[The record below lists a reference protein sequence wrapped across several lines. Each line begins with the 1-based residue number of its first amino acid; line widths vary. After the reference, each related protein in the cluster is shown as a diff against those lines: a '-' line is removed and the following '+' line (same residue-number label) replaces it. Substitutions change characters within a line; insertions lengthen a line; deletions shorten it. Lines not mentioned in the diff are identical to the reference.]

1 MKSIIESILN
11 KKISTNNELVEKI
24 IQKYIKG
31 IGEYQ
36 YEDGNL
42 IITSSKNDL
51 EVYMDFSSLNEF
63 CDTITFKGNVWINV
77 YISGGNPQGIDFQ
90 NTTSEYITSIHLDS
104 NTQFKNCTFSN
115 NINFNLDYIHPY
127 FDENNEIDNTILKS
141 VASSINNIINNNQCS
156 DKNWFTIDYD
166 YSSSGTNWKSN
177 VIEKGFKNRLTPL
190 LNGKSKK
197 LIKNISLIV

>member
-1 MKSIIESILN
+1 MKNIIESILN
-11 KKISTNNELVEKI
+11 KKISTNNELVEKV

-31 IGEYQ
+31 IEEYQ

-42 IITSSKNDL
+42 IIGSNRDVEL
-51 EVYMDFSSLNEF
+51 YMDFSGLNEF
-63 CDTITFKGNVWINV
+63 CKTITFEGNVWINV

-104 NTQFKNCTFSN
+104 NTQFKNCTFSD

-127 FDENNEIDNTILKS
+127 FDENNEMDGNTLKS
-141 VASSINNIINNNQCS
+141 VASSINTIINNNQCS

-177 VIEKGFKNRLTPL
+177 VIEKEFKDRLIPL
-190 LNGKSKK
+190 LKGKSKK
-197 LIKNISLIV
+197 WIKNISLIV

>member
-1 MKSIIESILN
+1 MKNIIESILN

-31 IGEYQ
+31 IEEYQ

-42 IITSSKNDL
+42 IIGSNRDVEL
-51 EVYMDFSSLNEF
+51 YMDFSGLNEF
-63 CDTITFKGNVWINV
+63 CKTITFEGNVWINV

-90 NTTSEYITSIHLDS
+90 NTTSEYITSIHLNS
-104 NTQFKNCTFSN
+104 NTQFKNCTFSD

-127 FDENNEIDNTILKS
+127 FDENNEMDGNTLKS
-141 VASSINNIINNNQCS
+141 LASSINNIINNNQCS

-177 VIEKGFKNRLTPL
+177 VIEKEFKDRLIPL
-190 LNGKSKK
+190 LKGKSKK
-197 LIKNISLIV
+197 WIKNISLIV

>member
-1 MKSIIESILN
+1 MITLKESILN

-31 IGEYQ
+31 IEEYQ

-42 IITSSKNDL
+42 IIGSNRDVEL
-51 EVYMDFSSLNEF
+51 YMDFSGLNEF
-63 CDTITFKGNVWINV
+63 CKTITFEGNVWINV
-77 YISGGNPQGIDFQ
+77 YISGGNPQGIYFQ

-104 NTQFKNCTFSN
+104 NTQFKNCTFSD

-127 FDENNEIDNTILKS
+127 FDENNEMDGNTLKS
-141 VASSINNIINNNQCS
+141 LASSINNIINNNQCS

-166 YSSSGTNWKSN
+166 YSSSGTKWKSN
-177 VIEKGFKNRLTPL
+177 VIEKEFKDILIPL
-190 LNGKSKK
+190 LKGKSKK
-197 LIKNISLIV
+197 LIKNISIIV